1 MQSEVMDLGDK
12 VFKSSPFARKTMK
25 ISAYTSDEAA
35 ESVSG
40 AAHGDS
46 VAIAADLF
54 QFKGVMA
61 AHRPALPGAV
71 DHLPAIGRRRSQS

>member
-35 ESVSG
+35 ESVSSSLRSRVPG
-40 AAHGDS
+40 S
-46 VAIAADLF
+46 EV
-54 QFKGVMA
+54 K
-61 AHRPALPGAV
+61 LPVG
-71 DHLPAIGRRRSQS
+71 G